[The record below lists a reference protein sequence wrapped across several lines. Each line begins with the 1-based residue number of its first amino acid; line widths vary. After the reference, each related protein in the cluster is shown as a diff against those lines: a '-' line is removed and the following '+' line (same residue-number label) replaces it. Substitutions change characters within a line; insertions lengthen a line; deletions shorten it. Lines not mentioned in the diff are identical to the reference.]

1 MTIENEIKRSHLIM
15 PILDRIDELN
25 EKIQVLDEISEGYKD
40 EIIILQQMVKDI
52 RERYPTRN
60 VRTVLKSFKLDL

>member
-60 VRTVLKSFKLDL
+60 VRNCFKII